1 MRSLSKEND
10 GNQYILTIIDV
21 FSKKAWSVAIK
32 NKKGS
37 SILEAISPILTKNT
51 PLFIHAD
58 QGNEFFNKE
67 LGNFLKKHNITLYS
81 TNSEVKASIVERFD
95 RTLKEKMWRYFEY
108 SNDYKYID
116 ILDDL
121 IDSYNKTYHRSIKC
135 SPNNVT
141 IKNKDHIYFNLY
153 GHNKKSDFEPNII
166 NTKLKI
172 GDNVRI
178 SKNKKLFDK
187 GYIGAMRFLSL
198 TKYFIKIH

>member
-21 FSKKAWSVAIK
+21 FSKKAWAIAIK

-81 TNSEVKASIVERFD
+81 TNSEVKASIVERFN

-141 IKNKDHIYFNLY
+141 IKKQRPYILQLVW
-153 GHNKKSDFEPNII
+153 SQQ
-166 NTKLKI
+166 KI
-172 GDNVRI
+172 
-178 SKNKKLFDK
+178 
-187 GYIGAMRFLSL
+187 RF
-198 TKYFIKIH
+198 